1 MVHFPPRFQVDGLR
15 TSGTAQGIFASPV
28 GGDIFLEE
36 GLNAGEIPGDATY
49 ESNPQFNKT

>member
-1 MVHFPPRFQVDGLR
+1 MVCGHPL
-15 TSGTAQGIFASPV
+15 TAQGVFASPV